1 MDYDELFID
10 ASNRRDERQ
19 VQAVERIINDAR
31 TSGNMAKMF
40 RAARQT
46 DQLYGTALAKLC
58 RSVITAGC
66 KELFDDSG
74 KVITDK
80 LTPQQ
85 LLGCE
90 ALYEMIYSFD
100 SSVQMTDHIIALRQA
115 AKQFRLTHDFDAK
128 MSEYKK
134 TALGSSKCSKPE
146 PCMIKDTSGYPYI
159 IANARKD
166 GQVTYKVSCPLLAEH
181 IRSNY
186 RYIITHDR
194 FSDNDRIFWYDSGV
208 YKPITDSVLQGYI
221 KKYITDFDRS
231 ILRMR
236 DVKEVMQDLKTD
248 MQFVGE
254 EQLNADEDM
263 INFENGLYSISQR
276 KLLPHSPDVLSTIQ
290 LPCRYEPNTA
300 ACPNF
305 VGYLTELSGDE
316 QKAELLLEYMAACI
330 SNIAGY
336 RLKKALFMYGDGD
349 TGKSQAKALTEKM
362 LGADNCSAGDLSD
375 LESRFGTSSLYQKRL
390 YGSGDMSFVS
400 VTELK
405 IFKNITGGDDVFLE
419 FKGRNAIRYKYK
431 GLLWFCANAL
441 PSFSGD
447 RGDWVYN
454 RMLPFECK
462 SVIPVCRQDKH
473 LLDKMFAE
481 RTSIISDMLIPALHR
496 LIDNNYELPLPNS
509 ILQSLEAYK
518 DRNSPVRTFCKECCE
533 MRKDYSDNITVT
545 KLFEAFKKW
554 YTDNMG
560 RVCGY
565 SRNKFKTEVLD
576 SLKASGATPIAV
588 HKNSGT
594 YLPVTLKNSAAAYLL

>member
-1 MDYDELFID
+1 MDYDERFID
-10 ASNRRDERQ
+10 ASNRRD
-19 VQAVERIINDAR
+19 
-31 TSGNMAKMF
+31 K
-40 RAARQT
+40 RQT
-46 DQLYGTALAKLC
+46 DATERIVDDALSSGRISEMLSAAQKHDKCFGDSFTRLC
-58 RSVITAGC
+58 IPILAG
-66 KELFDDSG
+66 
-74 KVITDK
+74 K
-80 LTPQQ
+80 LTPQM
-85 LLGCE
+85 LLGCDD
-90 ALYEMIYSFD
+90 LYETVFIFD
-100 SSVQMTDHIIALRQA
+100 SAVQINNYIIALRQT
-115 AKQFRLTHDFDAK
+115 AKQFKVAKDFDIK
-128 MSEYKK
+128 MGEYKK
-134 TALGSSKCSKPE
+134 QALSRLEQPDYE
-146 PCMIKDTSGYPYI
+146 PCVNSLMQDESKDTSDFPFI
-159 IANARKD
+159 VASARKD
-166 GQVTYKVSCPLLAEH
+166 GRISYTVSCPLLAEH
-181 IRSNY
+181 IRSNC

-336 RLKKALFMYGDGD
+336 RFKKALFMYGDGD

-509 ILQSLEAYK
+509 MLQSLEAYK